1 MFVQRRLAHRRMSFA
16 DLALQAGISKD
27 TIYRAARLGAKMRL
41 ATLSKM
47 DGPLAWPAGTCADV
61 VAGGTPPP
69 DEEYRSEH
77 QRVRERLAGIE
88 SKLTVL
94 TEAVERLEAN
104 YLNAS

>member
-1 MFVQRRLAHRRMSFA
+1 MFVQRRLAYRRMSFA
-16 DLALQAGISKD
+16 DLAIHAGISKD
-27 TIYRAARLGAKMRL
+27 TIYRAARGGAKMRPL
-41 ATLSKM
+41 TLSKI
-47 DGPLAWPAGTCADV
+47 DQTLAWPAGTCAEI

-77 QRVRERLAGIE
+77 QKVRDRLEGIE

-94 TEAVERLEAN
+94 TTAVARLEAN